1 MIVMTKAPTAV
12 ALAALALTPTALA
25 AQTTVPVP
33 VAILQGTRLDI
44 VATGETKRVPDIA
57 VISAG
62 VVTQATDAAGA
73 MRENAQRMSAVVA
86 ALRKSGVA
94 ERDIATA
101 SVSLN
106 PQYRYGENVPP
117 VITGYQAAN
126 TVSIRFRDVAKSGT
140 ILDTLVAQGAN
151 QINGPSLQID
161 KPEAAEDEA
170 RTDAI
175 RKARARA
182 DLYAGA
188 AGLKVKRIL
197 SISESGGYAPP
208 MPPIAYM
215 RSAMAGKEADTTIV
229 AGEQSVG
236 ITVSVSFELE

>member
-1 MIVMTKAPTAV
+1 MTKAPIAA
-12 ALAALALTPTALA
+12 ALTALALAPATLA

-33 VAILQGTRLDI
+33 VPVLQGTRLDI
-44 VATGETKRVPDIA
+44 VATGETKRVPDVA

-62 VVTQATDAAGA
+62 VVTQAADAAGA
-73 MRENAQRMSAVVA
+73 MRENAQRMAGVVA
-86 ALRKSGVA
+86 ALRKAGVA

-101 SVSLN
+101 TISLN

-117 VITGYQAAN
+117 VITGYQATN
-126 TVSIRFRDVAKSGT
+126 TVSIRFRDIAKSGT
-140 ILDTLVAQGAN
+140 ILDALVAQGAN

-182 DLYAGA
+182 ELYAAA

-208 MPPIAYM
+208 PPPIAFV
-215 RSAMAGKEADTTIV
+215 RSAMAGKEADSMVV

>member
-1 MIVMTKAPTAV
+1 MTKAPIAV
-12 ALAALALTPTALA
+12 ALAALALTPATLA

-33 VAILQGTRLDI
+33 LAVLQGTRLDI

-62 VVTQATDAAGA
+62 VVTQAADAAGA
-73 MRENAQRMSAVVA
+73 MRENAQRMSGVVA
-86 ALRKSGVA
+86 ALRKAGVA

-101 SVSLN
+101 TISLN

-117 VITGYQAAN
+117 VITGYQATN
-126 TVSIRFRDVAKSGT
+126 TVSIRFRDVARSGA
-140 ILDTLVAQGAN
+140 ILDALVAQGAN
-151 QINGPSLQID
+151 QINGPNLQID

-182 DLYAGA
+182 ELYASA

-208 MPPIAYM
+208 PPIAYM
-215 RSAMAGKEADTTIV
+215 RANMAGKEADTMVV

>member
-1 MIVMTKAPTAV
+1 MTKAPIAV
-12 ALAALALTPTALA
+12 ALSALALTPATLA

-33 VAILQGTRLDI
+33 VAVLQGTRLDI
-44 VATGETKRVPDIA
+44 VATGETKRVPDVA

-73 MRENAQRMSAVVA
+73 MRENAQRMSGVVA
-86 ALRKSGVA
+86 ALRKAGVA

-101 SVSLN
+101 TISLN

-117 VITGYQAAN
+117 VITGYQATN

-140 ILDTLVAQGAN
+140 ILDALVAQGAN

-182 DLYAGA
+182 ELYAAA

-208 MPPIAYM
+208 PPVAYM
-215 RSAMAGKEADTTIV
+215 RASMAGKEADSMVV

-236 ITVSVSFELE
+236 VTVSVSFELE